1 MANTPIKEDLEYS
14 DAFAAMILNEA
25 VTGDYRDLDVDSH
38 LTDLNRMILESGVSK
53 EEYEAHQ
60 ERMRMINEGI
70 NSNGEK

>member
-1 MANTPIKEDLEYS
+1 MAHVIKEDLEYS

-25 VTGDYRDLDVDSH
+25 TTGDYRDLDVDSH
-38 LTDLNRMILESGVSK
+38 LTDLNQLILESGVSE
-53 EEYEAHQ
+53 EEYKAHQ